1 MTITKHEPTTAPA
14 LNIMARIVVDTS
26 VVKHGGKPMPL
37 ARASLHK
44 LRPIYLRLDTIAF
57 AIMYAA

>member
-1 MTITKHEPTTAPA
+1 
-14 LNIMARIVVDTS
+14 MARIVVDTS

-44 LRPIYLRLDTIAF
+44 RRPIYLRLDTIAF